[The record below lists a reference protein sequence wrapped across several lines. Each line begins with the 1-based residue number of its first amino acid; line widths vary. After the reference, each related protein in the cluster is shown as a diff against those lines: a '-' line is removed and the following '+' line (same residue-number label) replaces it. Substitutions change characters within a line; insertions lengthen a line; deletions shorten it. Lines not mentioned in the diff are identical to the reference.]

1 MWDNSFCV
9 VSLNLSRRE
18 IEDSDV
24 LICET
29 VGYLL
34 FAITTTARSCAA
46 VRRRCAVLLQAL
58 ARGRLERDKIRRI
71 KFRRAVH
78 TIEAAW
84 LLSRARRLEK
94 TSLSSPTAASAVAA
108 NSSLLQPNLAQIR
121 RNAAITIQR
130 FWRGFSTRKHLEDEK
145 QIRRIIRVQSVWRGG
160 QCRQQL
166 HNFLAA
172 GQRGLDLGKNIVAD
186 GVAAS
191 RKRMEKLVT
200 LCDGVIEVALFHM
213 S

>member
-84 LLSRARRLEK
+84 LLSRA
-94 TSLSSPTAASAVAA
+94 TPTV
-108 NSSLLQPNLAQIR
+108 
-121 RNAAITIQR
+121 
-130 FWRGFSTRKHLEDEK
+130 
-145 QIRRIIRVQSVWRGG
+145 
-160 QCRQQL
+160 
-166 HNFLAA
+166 
-172 GQRGLDLGKNIVAD
+172 
-186 GVAAS
+186 
-191 RKRMEKLVT
+191 
-200 LCDGVIEVALFHM
+200 
-213 S
+213 